1 VALAPDGAAATAPS
15 ADFTSAASGAA
26 PGGTLS
32 VELPAS
38 ARAALRLCKAALKA
52 EREMPAWAKTA
63 TLAGWKAPKGWQ
75 P

>member
-1 VALAPDGAAATAPS
+1 MLLFQPDGPL
-15 ADFTSAASGAA
+15 FTGCVLYNEAVSG
-26 PGGTLS
+26 GGKAFVWYS
-32 VELPAS
+32 EAS